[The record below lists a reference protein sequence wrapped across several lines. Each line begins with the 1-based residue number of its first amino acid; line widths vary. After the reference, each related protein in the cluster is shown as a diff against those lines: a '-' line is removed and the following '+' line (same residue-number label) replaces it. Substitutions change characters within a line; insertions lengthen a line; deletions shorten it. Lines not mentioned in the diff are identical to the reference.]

1 MVKLSAQGYIIIIFL
16 EVPMFITSM
25 LRIFLTR
32 SFKPFVFTGRNE
44 NKLKFESLEDMGLYV
59 HIPFCRSVCGFCP
72 YLKEVYD
79 KYKAESYKI
88 ALLKEIDIVCR
99 NLKEKKHAASLYF
112 GGGTPALMIDDMREI
127 IDKLKNYFIIEGGI
141 GIELHP
147 EDIKESN
154 LDKLKKLGINMVSI
168 GIQSFDQKCLNNLG
182 RKNDNFEDKLNLV
195 KSYEFEVVDV
205 DLIFA
210 VPGQTDKILFKDIKA
225 AFDNGATQVSTYPFI
240 DFTFADNSCKP
251 MREKTKKRML
261 KKLTEYCSNIN
272 IERTSVWTFAKKG
285 TKQYSSVTRDNFLG
299 FGVSAATLLKDTFK
313 INTFSITDY
322 IKRINNSILPS
333 SLTLYFTKRQRA
345 IYYLFWSAYSLK
357 IDIQKFEKIIGESL
371 DKMFGFELLLAEK
384 LGLLVKN
391 KDCYEL
397 TPKSSYLYHTI
408 EQSYTREYID
418 KMWNVSRKEA
428 FPGKIVLR

>member
-1 MVKLSAQGYIIIIFL
+1 ML
-16 EVPMFITSM
+16 ITSM
-25 LRIFLTR
+25 LRVFLTR
-32 SFKPFVFTGRNE
+32 SFKPFIFTGRNE

-59 HIPFCRSVCGFCP
+59 HIPFCRSVCRFCP
-72 YLKEVYD
+72 YFKEVYD
-79 KYKAESYKI
+79 KHKAESYKT

-112 GGGTPALMIDDMREI
+112 GGGTPALMIDDLDEI

-147 EDIKESN
+147 EDIKETN
-154 LDKLKKLGINMVSI
+154 LDKLKKVGINMVSV
-168 GIQSFDQKCLNNLG
+168 GIQSFDEKCLHNLG
-182 RKNDNFEDKLNLV
+182 RENDRFEEKLNLV
-195 KSYEFEVVDV
+195 KSYKFDVVDV

-210 VPGQTDKILFKDIKA
+210 IPGQTDKILMKDITA
-225 AFDNGATQVSTYPFI
+225 AFDHGATQVSTYPFI
-240 DFTFADNSCKP
+240 DFTFLDNSSKP
-251 MREKTKKRML
+251 MPEKTKKRML

-272 IERTSVWTFAKKG
+272 IERTYVWTFAKKG
-285 TKQYSSVTRDNFLG
+285 TKRYSSVTRDNFLG

-345 IYYLFWSAYSLK
+345 VYYLFWSAYSLK

-397 TPKSSYLYHTI
+397 TPKSSYLYYTI